1 VGKSSVHPGDTEIVS
16 ISAVDKNSSRPIT
29 GSVSGNISSSG
40 FLKKFRG
47 STDSSGKAS
56 YSWKVSSGDTTGK
69 YRVIAQIYSPDYE
82 SKSASK
88 TFKVSPLP
96 IIISNPT
103 SSNNHS
109 LRSSIHVT
117 NNGSNNNNTSNVA
130 HVTNSKNK
138 NRHQHTSPINPIING
153 NNNNS
158 LTHSPHTP
166 GSNTKKSN
174 FATSNGAQINNSN
187 NKNLR
192 NHPSIINPDQ
202 LFGVTITHVPFVI
215 P

>member
-1 VGKSSVHPGDTEIVS
+1 MSLSLRVGKSSVHPGDTEIVS
-16 ISAVDKNSSRPIT
+16 ISAVDKNSSKPIT
-29 GSVSGNISSSG
+29 ASVSGNISSSG

-56 YSWKVSSGDTTGK
+56 YSWKVSSGDKIGK

-82 SKSASK
+82 SESASK

-103 SSNNHS
+103 YTNYHS
-109 LRSSIHVT
+109 FTSTSHVT
-117 NNGSNNNNTSNVA
+117 NNGSNNNNN
-130 HVTNSKNK
+130 
-138 NRHQHTSPINPIING
+138 
-153 NNNNS
+153 
-158 LTHSPHTP
+158 
-166 GSNTKKSN
+166 
-174 FATSNGAQINNSN
+174 TSNGAQINNSK

-202 LFGVTITHVPFVI
+202 LFGVPITHVPFVI